1 MSLVAGVVGGE
12 QRGPAAQ
19 LIFRRT
25 LLLGVDRPLRRRGLV
40 AVPAEQVDERVLR
53 ETQAVVHAEP
63 VGELPFARLKSISS
77 PIRASSACR
86 PSARSLPG
94 AATRPACLA
103 SIESP
108 GGRVMPGAYGD
119 ELREGL
125 RVEADDVP
133 VAPEELR
140 HDELARS
147 RRELGPRLGA
157 LPDVPILELD
167 VGIGEKLPHAAALL
181 SGRSARVRVQRVEND
196 LVVDERNSTPVGSV
210 SRIRRV
216 DVYAVRYTHAGG
228 AFALS
233 GGRVA
238 GEQDATVV
246 RIETDGGSVGWGEQC
261 VFTPSFLP
269 GFGPS
274 TRAVLEPLA
283 RAILGADPCQVE
295 AVYARMEAAIRGSA
309 YAKSALDIA
318 CWDLFGKETG
328 RRVGDLLGGVRQEE
342 LSLYTG
348 VGISPLDETRKRC
361 AEALAAG
368 FRQVQ
373 VKVGTASWREDVAR
387 IEASVEA
394 LGDVDRIIVDA
405 NGFWSQAD
413 AVRVVAAVDQL
424 DIYVEQPCAS
434 VAECAQVRLFVPPP
448 FDPRRGL
455 DRSTRR
461 SSRPT
466 ATLRSTR
473 SG

>member
-1 MSLVAGVVGGE
+1 VG
-12 QRGPAAQ
+12 
-19 LIFRRT
+19 
-25 LLLGVDRPLRRRGLV
+25 D
-40 AVPAEQVDERVLR
+40 
-53 ETQAVVHAEP
+53 
-63 VGELPFARLKSISS
+63 
-77 PIRASSACR
+77 
-86 PSARSLPG
+86 
-94 AATRPACLA
+94 
-103 SIESP
+103 
-108 GGRVMPGAYGD
+108 
-119 ELREGL
+119 
-125 RVEADDVP
+125 
-133 VAPEELR
+133 
-140 HDELARS
+140 
-147 RRELGPRLGA
+147 
-157 LPDVPILELD
+157 
-167 VGIGEKLPHAAALL
+167 
-181 SGRSARVRVQRVEND
+181 
-196 LVVDERNSTPVGSV
+196 V

-246 RIETDGGSVGWGEQC
+246 RIETDSGSVGWGEQC

-283 RAILGADPCQVE
+283 RAILGADSCQVE

-348 VGISPLDETRKRC
+348 VGISSLDETRKRC

-373 VKVGTASWREDVAR
+373 VKVGTASWRDDVTR

-394 LGDVDRIIVDA
+394 LGDVDRVIVDA
-405 NGFWSQAD
+405 NGFWPQAD
-413 AVRVVAAVDQL
+413 AVRVVAAVDHL

-434 VAECAQVRLFVPPP
+434 VAECAQVR
-448 FDPRRGL
+448 
-455 DRSTRR
+455 R
-461 SSRPT
+461 SSRRPFILDEVLTGAREIVEAHRDAALDAVRLKLSNVGGITPVRRARDVAVALGLPLTVEDSGGGDIVST
-466 ATLRSTR
+466 AATHLACSTDPKFLLGGYLPSEMVAERIATGAPRAEHGVARLPAGPGLGIEVDESALGSPVLRVE
-473 SG
+473 

>member
-1 MSLVAGVVGGE
+1 VV
-12 QRGPAAQ
+12 
-19 LIFRRT
+19 
-25 LLLGVDRPLRRRGLV
+25 
-40 AVPAEQVDERVLR
+40 
-53 ETQAVVHAEP
+53 
-63 VGELPFARLKSISS
+63 
-77 PIRASSACR
+77 
-86 PSARSLPG
+86 
-94 AATRPACLA
+94 
-103 SIESP
+103 
-108 GGRVMPGAYGD
+108 
-119 ELREGL
+119 
-125 RVEADDVP
+125 
-133 VAPEELR
+133 VAPEELW
-140 HDELARS
+140 HDQLARPRAEVGS
-147 RRELGPRLGA
+147 RLFA
-157 LPDVPILELD
+157 APDVAILERN
-167 VGIGEKLPHAAALL
+167 VVSGEKLPHAAALL
-181 SGRSARVRVQRVEND
+181 SGGSPRLRVQRVEND
-196 LVVDERNSTPVGSV
+196 LVVDDSNSTPVGEV

-228 AFALS
+228 AFAMS

-246 RIETDGGSVGWGEQC
+246 RIETDTGSVGWGEQC

-295 AVYARMEAAIRGSA
+295 AVYARMEATIRGSA

-373 VKVGTASWREDVAR
+373 VKVGTASWRDDVAR

-413 AVRVVAAVDQL
+413 AVRIVAAVDQL

-434 VAECAQVRLFVPPP
+434 VAECAQVR
-448 FDPRRGL
+448 
-455 DRSTRR
+455 R
-461 SSRPT
+461 SSRRPFILDEVLTGAREIVEAHRVAGLDAVRLKLANVGGITPVRRARDVAVALGLPLTVEDSGGGDIVST
-466 ATLRSTR
+466 AATHVACSTDSRFLLGGYLPSEMVAERIATGAPRAERGVARLPAGPGLGIEIDESALGSPVLRIE
-473 SG
+473 